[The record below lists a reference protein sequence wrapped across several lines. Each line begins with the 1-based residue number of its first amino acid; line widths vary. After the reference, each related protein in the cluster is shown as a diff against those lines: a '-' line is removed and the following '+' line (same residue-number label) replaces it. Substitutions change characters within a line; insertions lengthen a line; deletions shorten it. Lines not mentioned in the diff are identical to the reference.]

1 MNFRKYGAIQVG
13 LMDVLKFSMRR
24 QTSLLGFVVLVALF
38 FLFLLS
44 TNRDWSGIVSVA
56 SILVVFIALL
66 TVAIKASAVLQWR
79 LTMEKKGF
87 WVETVRKIG
96 TSRFFVEFS
105 QLQSIKP
112 MESSV
117 SLYLKNQDVPI
128 LIGCVSN
135 DIVDAVHFLSIGLTQ
150 WNAIEKGS

>member
-1 MNFRKYGAIQVG
+1 MQVG
-13 LMDVLKFSMRR
+13 LMDVLKFSMLR
-24 QTSLLGFVVLVALF
+24 QTSLLGFVVLVTLF

-44 TNRDWSGIVSVA
+44 TKRDWSGIVSVA
-56 SILVVFIALL
+56 TILVVFIALL

-79 LTMEKKGF
+79 LTMEEKGF
-87 WVETVRKIG
+87 WVEAVRKIG
-96 TSRFFVEFS
+96 TSKFFVEFS